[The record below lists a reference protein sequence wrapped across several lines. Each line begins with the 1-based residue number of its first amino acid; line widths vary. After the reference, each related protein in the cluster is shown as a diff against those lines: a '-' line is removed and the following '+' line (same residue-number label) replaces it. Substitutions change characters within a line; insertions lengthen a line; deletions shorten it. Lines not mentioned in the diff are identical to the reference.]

1 MCSIITQDTGILLT
15 MIYNAVVSIDSVVN
29 AVSGEED
36 FFKWR
41 FYINGEITYYLW

>member
-15 MIYNAVVSIDSVVN
+15 MIYNTVVSIDSAVVN

-41 FYINGEITYYLW
+41 FYING